1 MHQEGQ
7 VGSRQK
13 PSGFLSSRDFKGN
26 ESNEQLI
33 QSPPSNPVVGNGI
46 VVVEE
51 KSELKEPWEK
61 DPRLPRHL
69 IPLHYDLY
77 LHPNLNTGLFT
88 GNRLNSKRFLDVTVR
103 D

>member
-1 MHQEGQ
+1 MLGFSFSVDFQ
-7 VGSRQK
+7 GS
-13 PSGFLSSRDFKGN
+13 
-26 ESNEQLI
+26 ESTEKLI
-33 QSPPSNPVVGNGI
+33 QSAPAPSNPVVGNGI

-51 KSELKEPWEK
+51 KTELKEPWEK
-61 DPRLPRHL
+61 DPRLPKHL

-88 GNRLNSKRFLDVTVR
+88 GNKISPKSFLDVR

>member
-88 GNRLNSKRFLDVTVR
+88 GNMLTY
-103 D
+103 

>member
-1 MHQEGQ
+1 MLGFSFSVDFQ
-7 VGSRQK
+7 GS
-13 PSGFLSSRDFKGN
+13 
-26 ESNEQLI
+26 ESTEQLI
-33 QSPPSNPVVGNGI
+33 QSAPAPSNPVVGNGI

-51 KSELKEPWEK
+51 KTELKEPWEK
-61 DPRLPRHL
+61 DPRLPKHL

-88 GNRLNSKRFLDVTVR
+88 GNKINSKSFLDVR